1 MEILQWMHM
10 TREEE
15 ETEKELVKDHLGKIN
30 AHRSMGLDRFHP
42 WDKGFYFVHV
52 SLLKGIMP
60 TILRHY
66 IMIFDIKEENWARRW
81 NSALSHSS
89 LTLLTIWEGLK
100 KVQTWQFF
108 SPTIRLS
115 PFLKCTEDT
124 GSTLG
129 FSFFFHSKIQ
139 WIFSFIFRENDTYL
153 MKRHDTTRYK

>member
-1 MEILQWMHM
+1 MHM

-89 LTLLTIWEGLK
+89 LTLLTIWESLK

-129 FSFFFHSKIQ
+129 LFFHSFLEKMILNEKAWHNQIQ
-139 WIFSFIFRENDTYL
+139 IELFICVSGLQN
-153 MKRHDTTRYK
+153 K